1 MQNQRTGKKCANH
14 LSFNSFLSFL
24 FWACH
29 VTWGILVPQP
39 EIEPVPAAVKGQ
51 NPNHWTAREFPQK
64 KNFFFL
70 YCVFVFSLKVC
81 NQKTVFKV
89 VWVSSP
95 LPFQC
100 DYVIHLSSKIYLFVC
115 IHFLL
120 FSPRLA
126 NLIY

>member
-51 NPNHWTAREFPQK
+51 NPNHWTAREFPHFSFRIWSWALLHFSSQK
-64 KNFFFL
+64 PAL
-70 YCVFVFSLKVC
+70 LTIIQISMGPTWVALPVPELWITETWVC
-81 NQKTVFKV
+81 YQPDPK
-89 VWVSSP
+89 SQAQI
-95 LPFQC
+95 L
-100 DYVIHLSSKIYLFVC
+100 
-115 IHFLL
+115 
-120 FSPRLA
+120 
-126 NLIY
+126 